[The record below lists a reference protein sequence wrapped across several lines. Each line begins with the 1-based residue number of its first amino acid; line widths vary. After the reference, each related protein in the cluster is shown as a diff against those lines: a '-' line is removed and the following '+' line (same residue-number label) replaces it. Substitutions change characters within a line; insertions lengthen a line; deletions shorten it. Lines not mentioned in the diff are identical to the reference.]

1 MEATLEPKPAE
12 PPTRAGETQRA
23 YRCDWHAFATWC
35 AAAGQSALPATHACV
50 LGFLTARPDLSAGTL
65 ARRAAA
71 IAARHRAAGLAPP
84 TNDPAVTALLRATR
98 GQSVRRQRPRPRP
111 AQLGQMAAAC
121 PRDLA
126 GLRDRALLLLAA
138 APLTMAP
145 AEPGGTPTPASRR
158 RTCLTRVRLVT
169 LAVEQLCFVPHA
181 LELRLPDAAP
191 DDAGPRVHTLPLGA
205 VPGRC
210 PVRALQAWLQA
221 SDTRFGPVFRKVDRW
236 GNVEHRA
243 LGTDAV
249 RRILARR
256 SLRRVRR
263 RTRATP

>member
-1 MEATLEPKPAE
+1 MQAARDRTPAD
-12 PPTRAGETQRA
+12 PPIRAGETQRA
-23 YRCDWHAFATWC
+23 YRRDWQAFTSWC
-35 AAAGQSALPATHACV
+35 ATAGQIALPATPAAV
-50 LGFLTARPDLSAGTL
+50 VGFLTAMPRLSAGTL

-71 IAARHRAAGLAPP
+71 IAARHRAGGLTPP
-84 TNDPAVTALLRATR
+84 TSDPTVTALLRAARREMTR
-98 GQSVRRQRPRPRP
+98 GQRPRPRP
-111 AQLGQMAAAC
+111 AQLGQMAALC
-121 PRDLA
+121 PGDLA

-138 APLTMAP
+138 APLTISP
-145 AEPGGTPTPASRR
+145 AEPSGTATPASRR
-158 RTCLTRVRLVT
+158 RPRLTRVRLVT
-169 LAVEQLCFVPHA
+169 LAVEQLHFMSHA
-181 LELRLPDAAP
+181 LELRLTAAAP
-191 DDAGPRVHTLPLGA
+191 HETDPHVLTLPLGA

-210 PVRALQAWLQA
+210 PVRALQAWLEA

-263 RTRATP
+263 RTRAAV